1 MFAKL
6 ARKVNPIQIF
16 CFAFPKYSQTFWV
29 VVVCVKF
36 VVFFVASTGSAGVG
50 SVSAS
55 QLPTPRIDEYQYMPL
70 YQGFSGKNII
80 LFL

>member
-1 MFAKL
+1 MGGGSL
-6 ARKVNPIQIF
+6 CQIR
-16 CFAFPKYSQTFWV
+16 CI
-29 VVVCVKF
+29 
-36 VVFFVASTGSAGVG
+36 FVASTGSAGVG